1 MDNSH
6 FLFQQGLQ
14 DTLYNAQ
21 EFLQAIPSA
30 SNPKPTR
37 FAFHCDGARIE
48 IELKPHEA
56 VDPNDKASVESGE
69 CQVASLRIYIL
80 PNYKRRTRSAVT
92 ALGYYEFPINP
103 NTIIGAN
110 LTRLSYMFIL
120 RSQADASAK
129 SRRDSSDFF
138 LRTLAN
144 ATKTTHQH
152 LWKVFPNPA
161 IAISYQA
168 INSRNSA
175 ECERYMLNVIPSF
188 HEFVYHRDLADKS
201 FVSFKRAGNQMCVIR
216 ARIDAAKKLITW
228 ERSRGDFSQRQ
239 HSSFEYSL
247 YDHCGNPDGWL
258 DEIESRISLDARA
271 AKHHQNA
278 VTKRDYHS
286 LVQITFDYMME
297 FKNDGDLFFDK
308 LLRHNSKV
316 DDSIDKSIQK
326 GELEYS
332 RNRLKSRSNTG
343 SLIQLEIGN
352 CVARTSIHCQ
362 EHRASSTIA
371 WYLKSKQGFKHY
383 DQDTLISFW
392 RASESLK
399 SPSQAIILQAIK
411 TLNSIAEP
419 SSSELTHFDDFLGDE
434 ILAIK
439 GLTFSSASLKSPM
452 MIAQA
457 AQGIQQ
463 ITIQQSKHDRN
474 IKYPQNFFR
483 MDVRLSCDNSLELTL
498 TNKMR
503 GELTAFISAEDCIN
517 AGGYQE
523 VLKQLCLQ
531 LNDCRQPM
539 RISVHKLLETFAS
552 GPDSWILT
560 TSRDNF
566 SSETLRDLPPS
577 HLLDLNLAY
586 ENTAFVA
593 REIGRENIQAFETIN
608 ISYVRDNTECGWSC
622 QIEIAP
628 IASLWLTTLLI
639 DRIGIKQITI
649 HNKEQG
655 KALAKVKFIRPP
667 NGTKKLPKTKIRQL
681 CSRLLKTV
689 AFATPSS
696 TTPEPEDSISSLESY
711 LNTLF
716 YPATEFPLASDES
729 VE

>member
-1 MDNSH
+1 MENSH

-30 SNPKPTR
+30 SNPKSTR

-56 VDPNDKASVESGE
+56 VDPNGKASEESGE

-103 NTIIGAN
+103 DTSIGAN

-129 SRRDSSDFF
+129 SRRESSDFF
-138 LRTLAN
+138 LRTLAY

-161 IAISYQA
+161 SAISYQA
-168 INSRNSA
+168 IHSRNSV

-201 FVSFKRAGNQMCVIR
+201 FVSFKKAGNQMCVIR

-228 ERSRGDFSQRQ
+228 ERSQGDFSQRQ

-258 DEIESRISLDARA
+258 DEIEKRISLDARA
-271 AKHHQNA
+271 AKLHQNA
-278 VTKRDYHS
+278 VTKRDYYS

-308 LLRHNSKV
+308 LLLQKSKV
-316 DDSIDKSIQK
+316 DESIDKSILA

-399 SPSQAIILQAIK
+399 SPSQAIILEAIK

-498 TNKMR
+498 TNKMK
-503 GELTAFISAEDCIN
+503 GELTALISAEDCIN

-531 LNDCRQPM
+531 LSNCRQPM
-539 RISVHKLLETFAS
+539 RISVHKLIETFAC
-552 GPDSWILT
+552 GPDSWIST
-560 TSRDNF
+560 KSRDNSF
-566 SSETLRDLPPS
+566 SEPCRDLPPS
-577 HLLDLNLAY
+577 HVLDLNLAY
-586 ENTAFVA
+586 ENVAFVA
-593 REIGRENIQAFETIN
+593 REFCRENLQALEMLN
-608 ISYVRDNTECGWSC
+608 ISYARDNTDCGWIC

-628 IASLWLTTLLI
+628 NAAVSPATLRI

-649 HNKEQG
+649 QNMVQG
-655 KALAKVKFIRPP
+655 KATATVTFIRPP
-667 NGTKKLPKTKIRQL
+667 NGTKQLPKAKLRQL
-681 CSRLLKTV
+681 CSRLFKTV
-689 AFATPSS
+689 AFVTHSS
-696 TTPEPEDSISSLESY
+696 TPPEPVDPFSSLADY
-711 LNTLF
+711 LSTLF
-716 YPATEFPLASDES
+716 YPAAEFPLASDES